1 MRRSTDLERVYFG
14 GDIPP
19 GTLVNF
25 WTRKNSA
32 FIRSI
37 DPNHMVRGPNGLTAR
52 SIMPDM
58 PC

>member
-19 GTLVNF
+19 GTLINF
-25 WTRKNSA
+25 WVRKNSA

-37 DPNHMVRGPNGLTAR
+37 DPNHMVRGP
-52 SIMPDM
+52 
-58 PC
+58 PCRTRAPVMLFMHC